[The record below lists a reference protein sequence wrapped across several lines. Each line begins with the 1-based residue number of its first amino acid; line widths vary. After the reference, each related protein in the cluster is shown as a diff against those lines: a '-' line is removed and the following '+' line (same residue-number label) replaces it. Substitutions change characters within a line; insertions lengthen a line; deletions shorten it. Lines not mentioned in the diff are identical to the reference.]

1 MSDGAE
7 PVTYD
12 TDEVKAGRIESE
24 VHNLAAEHAADTD
37 GQMRIVGPAEEIII
51 HLPDTDDHLFG
62 LEAKAHAVGFFN
74 QLQEERKNLGL
85 SAYATGAPETTDER
99 KAIERAALDYDM
111 A

>member
-1 MSDGAE
+1 MSDGPV

-12 TDEVKAGRIESE
+12 TDEVKAGRHESE
-24 VHNLAAEHAADTD
+24 VHNLAVEHAADND
-37 GQMRIVGPAEEIII
+37 DPMRIVGPAEEIII
-51 HLPDTDDHLFG
+51 TLPDTDGHLFP

-85 SAYATGAPETTDER
+85 SPYATGAPETTNER
-99 KAIERAALDYDM
+99 RAIERAALDYDM